1 MLDLGHPAR
10 VASAVMATTALRDH
24 RKNPHGVALGR
35 MARNRK
41 PLDIYGDLTRAQVGE
56 HYSWMVSVRHA
67 RAARMPAPPAP
78 ASRRQ
83 RASRLRYGYN
93 EYEARLFQADAT
105 AWRGHQSLIDFAER
119 LPPNL
124 QTAIRA
130 NLAVIAR
137 GVLEMLVLA
146 GCAEPEKS
154 EVARSLQGP
163 LPNRG

>member
-1 MLDLGHPAR
+1 
-10 VASAVMATTALRDH
+10 MATAALREH

-67 RAARMPAPPAP
+67 RAAGMPAPPAP
-78 ASRRQ
+78 PWVRQ
-83 RASRLRYGYN
+83 RASRLRHGYN

-105 AWRGHQSLIDFAER
+105 AWRGCESLREFAER

-124 QTAIRA
+124 QTAIGA
-130 NLAVIAR
+130 NLAVIKR
-137 GVLEMLVLA
+137 GILDMLILA

-154 EVARSLQGP
+154 EVAQSLQPP